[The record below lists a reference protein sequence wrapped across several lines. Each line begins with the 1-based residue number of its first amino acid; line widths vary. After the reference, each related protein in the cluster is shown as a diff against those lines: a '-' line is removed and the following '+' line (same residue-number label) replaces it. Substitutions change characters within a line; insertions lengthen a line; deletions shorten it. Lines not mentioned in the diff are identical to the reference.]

1 MIVTVKNEVNEPEVR
16 LRAPWNRGS
25 RGALQAVQE
34 TRQKSFF
41 LSQKF
46 GHISTRFRQFAF
58 RRAFLRDESPV
69 RLLYLLL
76 SKESLEPSG
85 AREPYK
91 TACG

>member
-16 LRAPWNRGS
+16 LRAPRNKGS

-41 LSQKF
+41 FKPEIWAYINTLP
-46 GHISTRFRQFAF
+46 FAF
-58 RRAFLRDESPV
+58 RRAFHGGESPV

-91 TACG
+91 TACS